1 MKRNE
6 ENKGREKILLKRR
19 VEARVIEANDEEEG
33 PK

>member
-19 VEARVIEANDEEEG
+19 VEARVIEATDEKEE

>member
-19 VEARVIEANDEEEG
+19 VEAKVIEASDEEEEQ
-33 PK
+33 K

>member
-19 VEARVIEANDEEEG
+19 VQARVMDASDEKEE